1 MLNLISYRQ
10 GGNKC
15 DECRIIILD
24 IHQVLHNA
32 SIMRLYFLKILLA
45 QFAILQRKDIHSTR
59 LSTDNHLYCHC
70 IGNLMIEQSNR
81 KNDAQGVGNSITKN
95 FNVLLHF

>member
-1 MLNLISYRQ
+1 MQNNYIGYSSSSAQCINY
-10 GGNKC
+10 
-15 DECRIIILD
+15 EVIL
-24 IHQVLHNA
+24 
-32 SIMRLYFLKILLA
+32 LKILLA
-45 QFAILQRKDIHSTR
+45 QFAILQRNQISNKDIHSTR